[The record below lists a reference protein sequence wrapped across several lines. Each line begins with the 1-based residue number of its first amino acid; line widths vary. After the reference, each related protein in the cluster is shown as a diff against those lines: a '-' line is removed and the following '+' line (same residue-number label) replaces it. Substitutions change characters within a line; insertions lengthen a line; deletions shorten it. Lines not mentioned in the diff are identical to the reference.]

1 MKEEWM
7 FKEMEVKKRREE
19 LENMKHYQE
28 RMEVIYMWVKQEYI
42 TKLMFI
48 RLVEAVQKM
57 VN

>member
-1 MKEEWM
+1 M